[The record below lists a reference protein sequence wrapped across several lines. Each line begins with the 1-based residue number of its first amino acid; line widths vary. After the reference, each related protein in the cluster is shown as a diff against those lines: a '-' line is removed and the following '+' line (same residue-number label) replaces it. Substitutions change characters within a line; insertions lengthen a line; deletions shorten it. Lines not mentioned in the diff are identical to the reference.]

1 MLAVASSCLGL
12 MPRLPMRSAVA
23 PGRHALSMSAFVG
36 PRQQEIEAKLTAAF
50 SPLHLQVDNESHGR
64 QEDECALPF
73 PTQTCDPSSPITA
86 LRNAAGPTS
95 RWSWSQKPLP
105 TSGS

>member
-1 MLAVASSCLGL
+1 MLAVASSCLSL

-23 PGRHALSMSAFVG
+23 PGRHTLSMSAFVG

-64 QEDECALPF
+64 QEDECALP
-73 PTQTCDPSSPITA
+73 PHAD
-86 LRNAAGPTS
+86 LRP
-95 RWSWSQKPLP
+95 
-105 TSGS
+105 